1 MTRRQG
7 TVYECDG
14 CGKRVWSEVLPKGWW
29 QRADGEAHLCEGC
42 ELGWQMAQKAKGV
55 KRDDR

>member
-1 MTRRQG
+1 MTRTQG

-14 CGKRVWSEVLPKGWW
+14 CGKRVWSEALPKGWW

-42 ELGWQMAQKAKGV
+42 ELGWQMA
-55 KRDDR
+55 

>member
-1 MTRRQG
+1 MTKTTG
-7 TVYECDG
+7 TVYECNG
-14 CGKRVWSEVLPKGWW
+14 CGKRVWSDTRPKGWW
-29 QRADGEAHLCEGC
+29 EGPDKKAHLCEGC